1 MNTLASGVEL
11 RQHEFSFRL
20 VRRYATN
27 FKNQVEEFTGLS
39 RYTIYRFMGEGTFPK
54 QIKLGKRAVG
64 WLVDDVNNWLASRA
78 KAA

>member
-1 MNTLASGVEL
+1 MSFHFDWCDVMQQIL
-11 RQHEFSFRL
+11 RM
-20 VRRYATN
+20 
-27 FKNQVEEFTGLS
+27 KQVEEFTGLS